1 MPVPATHL
9 LGRKNMCRERVS
21 RKWRV
26 NDQLTHSFGRK
37 SLCRGRGGMT
47 VRKMIGFTDGSTSGY
62 GFVRK
67 MIGFYGWEP
76 FRMDLMVTKG
86 DES

>member
-1 MPVPATHL
+1 MFEAADRCDACPATHL

-47 VRKMIGFTDGSTSGY
+47 VRKMVGFTDGSTSGY

-67 MIGFYGWEP
+67 KAVYTDG
-76 FRMDLMVTKG
+76 K
-86 DES
+86 